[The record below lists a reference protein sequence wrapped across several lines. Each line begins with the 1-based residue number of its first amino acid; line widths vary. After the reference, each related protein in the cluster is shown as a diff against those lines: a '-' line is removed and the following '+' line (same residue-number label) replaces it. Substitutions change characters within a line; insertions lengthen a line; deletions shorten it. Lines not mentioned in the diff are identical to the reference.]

1 LVKMS
6 LRQDLLKTSHRRH
19 QRGIVIK
26 VLFGIGILGI
36 ASAVA
41 TLLFYVPSLRASTIN
56 ISGLD
61 KIDEKELRAEILGA
75 LEGIKWLI
83 IPRDHMLF
91 LPKKNIEDILS
102 GKYRFRDFEVKKEF
116 PSTLDISITERKT
129 WAIWCSENGNSCLLL
144 DEGGFAFDKSAAL
157 SGGVILS
164 IVDAREDDFLH
175 KNILPPEDFNKISRM
190 TEGIAKIIQSD
201 IVKIYIKKDGETYYL
216 YPKNGF
222 YMIIDAET
230 DIEKSLENLSL
241 ALRSGEIKEKSNAL
255 EYVDL
260 RFPDK
265 VFYKF

>member
-1 LVKMS
+1 MS
-6 LRQDLLKTSHRRH
+6 LRQDLLKTSHRR
-19 QRGIVIK
+19 QRKSILFK
-26 VLFGIGILGI
+26 VLIGIGIFGV
-36 ASAVA
+36 ASAIA
-41 TLLFYVPSLRASTIN
+41 TFLFYIPSLRVSNIN
-56 ISGLD
+56 IFGLNAGG
-61 KIDEKELRAEILGA
+61 EKKLRAEIFGV
-75 LEGIKWLI
+75 LEGRKWFI
-83 IPRDHMLF
+83 IPRDHMFF
-91 LPKKNIEDILS
+91 LPKENVENILS
-102 GKYRFRDFEVKKEF
+102 EEYTFSNFAVKKEF
-116 PSTLDISITERKT
+116 PSALSISITERRT

-144 DEGGFAFDKSAAL
+144 DEGGLAFDKSAAL